1 MSDRGL
7 TLLALCALPVDTPE
21 RYTLW
26 ARLLDAPQTDLPH
39 LTSQMR
45 DYARRHW
52 VTTEDFRTAELTPH
66 GQVRYQR
73 GLDLRAKRG

>member
-7 TLLALCALPVDTPE
+7 TILSLCVLPVNDPARE
-21 RYTLW
+21 EIWR
-26 ARLLDAPQTDLPH
+26 RLLEWPQADRPH
-39 LTSQMR
+39 LEAQLR

-52 VTTEDFRTAELTPH
+52 VTTDDYHTAVLTPH

-73 GLDLRAKRG
+73 GLDLRAGRT